1 MRRKLSKEPERKDR
15 PRTEGKWKCQALE
28 SGPQSK
34 RSNARSSE
42 SKQLATGS
50 HAPREALQ
58 GNRTLRQ
65 AHDTLKSQG
74 RTKLEDAG
82 KMLNGVSG
90 KRTTIFSNDAYE
102 RRALPA
108 IPKSELRDW
117 EVASSALNSG
127 GRTRSSPAEGG
138 RESRRSWSPC
148 ETENAARTY
157 DTARPKTGQV
167 LGKHLR
173 DPSHTRSSLPISAPS
188 PPPP

>member
-1 MRRKLSKEPERKDR
+1 MEFRER
-15 PRTEGKWKCQALE
+15 EQ
-28 SGPQSK
+28 
-34 RSNARSSE
+34 RSS
-42 SKQLATGS
+42 
-50 HAPREALQ
+50 P
-58 GNRTLRQ
+58 
-65 AHDTLKSQG
+65 
-74 RTKLEDAG
+74 
-82 KMLNGVSG
+82 
-90 KRTTIFSNDAYE
+90 IDAYE

-167 LGKHLR
+167 LSASISGIRRTRDHRSPLAHPPLHPRRGLR
-173 DPSHTRSSLPISAPS
+173 APTFCRETWRCLFIGRVHFGVPSTFALAVRLILTK
-188 PPPP
+188 